1 LNFKSLLNVIFLIK
15 DYINFYARQNDDK
28 GNHQYSEWIAD
39 AAYNAY
45 LLNGDKEFIKS
56 NLEGFV
62 KIYDKWSD
70 HFEPKLGLYFIAP
83 LLDAQEYS
91 AASVQ
96 TKDKFAGGIGYR
108 PSHNSEMYA
117 NAIAITKIAHLAN
130 DAKTETDFKT
140 RAKALRE
147 AIITHLWDKERNHFY
162 HMQRFKNYT

>member
-1 LNFKSLLNVIFLIK
+1 
-15 DYINFYARQNDDK
+15 
-28 GNHQYSEWIAD
+28 
-39 AAYNAY
+39 
-45 LLNGDKEFIKS
+45 
-56 NLEGFV
+56 
-62 KIYDKWSD
+62 
-70 HFEPKLGLYFIAP
+70 
-83 LLDAQEYS
+83 LDAQEFS

-140 RAKALRE
+140 RAEALRE
-147 AIITHLWDKERNHFY
+147 AITTHLWDKERNHFY